1 MARFAYFCGNF
12 PFRARQCTRAV
23 FSLSPVDMKLPHIR
37 INIYVF
43 ALLMVLPVLL
53 LRDFTPD
60 NELRYLNIADE
71 AISGG
76 HLFAFTN
83 QGVPYADKPPLYL
96 WIVMAGRALLGGHCM
111 WFLSLASLLPAF
123 GIVAVMSRWMRGEL
137 SLEGQNTARWLM
149 LTSAYFIGSA
159 LVLRMDMLMCLF
171 IVLALRTFYLW
182 HAAGKNAP
190 RRYAWLFPLYC
201 FLALFTKGPV
211 GLLVPLL
218 VPVVWLVCRREW
230 RCIGRYLG
238 WRTWSVLLVLC
249 GLWFAAVYADGGA
262 EYLDNLLFHQTIDR
276 AAKSF
281 HHARPFWYYALS
293 MWYVAAPWSLLTA
306 GCAVAAV
313 RRGWLRAPL
322 QSYFAVVCVVTFVM
336 LSSFSSKVDIYLLP
350 ALPFA
355 AALCAIWAAR
365 LPRRTRWAAALL
377 AVVPALPFALA
388 APAAAFCSARVA
400 GAEAFAT
407 PLVLVAAALL
417 SVAGLVAFWLLFKRH
432 DVLGTVRLLSAGLLA
447 AVFVAAWDLPR
458 LNPYIGYGAVCAE
471 AGQTADA
478 YRAAEIRTYNVR
490 RAENMSVYLGRPV
503 RQMDAAAL
511 SAPDSVRSV
520 LIVRTKDWRR
530 DSVLRC
536 VPGLRA
542 ESECGPYTLCVKGQ

>member
-1 MARFAYFCGNF
+1 MA
-12 PFRARQCTRAV
+12 
-23 FSLSPVDMKLPHIR
+23 LP
-37 INIYVF
+37 
-43 ALLMVLPVLL
+43 MML

-96 WIVMAGRALLGGHCM
+96 WIVMAGRLLLGGHRM

-123 GIVAVMSRWMRGEL
+123 GVIAVMSRWMRGEL

-182 HAAGKNAP
+182 HAAGKDAP
-190 RRYAWLFPLYC
+190 RRYSWLFPLYC

-230 RCIGRYLG
+230 RSIGRYWG
-238 WRTWSVLLVLC
+238 WRTWGVLLVLC
-249 GLWFAAVYADGGA
+249 ALWFCAVYADGGA
-262 EYLDNLLFHQTIDR
+262 EYLNNLLFHQTLDR
-276 AAKSF
+276 ASKAF

-306 GCAVAAV
+306 GCAVVAV
-313 RRGWLRAPL
+313 RRGWLRSPL
-322 QSYFAVVCVVTFVM
+322 QSFFAVVCVVTFVM

-350 ALPFA
+350 ALPFS
-355 AALCAIWAAR
+355 AALCAIWADR
-365 LPRRTRWAAALL
+365 LPRRARWAEVAV

-388 APAAAFCSARVA
+388 APAAAFCSAHVVA
-400 GAEAFAT
+400 AEAFLT
-407 PLVLVAAALL
+407 PLVFVVATLL
-417 SVAGLVAFWLLFKRH
+417 SVAGLRALWLLFKWR
-432 DVLGTVRLLSAGLLA
+432 DLRGAVRLLSAGLLVA
-447 AVFVAAWDLPR
+447 LFVASWNLPR

-471 AGQTADA
+471 AQQTA
-478 YRAAEIRTYNVR
+478 AACSAGEIRTYNVR

-511 SAPDSVRSV
+511 TAPDSAASV
-520 LIVRTKDWRR
+520 LIVRTKDLLR
-530 DSVLRC
+530 DSVLRS

-542 ESECGPYTLCVKGQ
+542 ESECGPYTLCVKGGK